1 MTWLTVILGTI
12 CATHA
17 GWLFVRFASV
27 DKIGARAVKWI
38 LFGQTVS
45 MVVLTVFAY
54 AEWTGT
60 IRAIDPAVASLM
72 RDTAFA
78 ATLGSTL
85 HLGFV
90 INKVDRL
97 LDEHGTI
104 E

>member
-1 MTWLTVILGTI
+1 MAWLTVLLGTI
-12 CATHA
+12 SVAHA

-27 DKIGARAVKWI
+27 DKIGARAVKWM

-45 MVVLTVFAY
+45 MVILTLFAY
-54 AEWTGT
+54 AEWVD
-60 IRAIDPAVASLM
+60 AVQEIDSMTASLM
-72 RDTAFA
+72 RDTAFVA
-78 ATLGSTL
+78 SLSSTL

-97 LDEHGTI
+97 LDEHGTV